1 MEHVPETHHKISYLA
16 LGDSYTIGYK
26 VRYAEN
32 YPNQISQLLRDQQLD
47 VSDPTIIAYP
57 GWTTTDLARGIDL
70 KNVHDTFSFVTLLIG
85 NNDYN
90 RGLSVDAYR
99 FQFEQLLNR
108 AILFT
113 GGHSEKVFVLS
124 IPYISHMAY
133 AKNKDKDITER
144 GIKDYNDANKEI
156 TLLHKCGYIDITY
169 ALRDHASDADYY
181 LADWVHPTAKGYTI
195 WAKQIAPVIATAL
208 KQ

>member
-1 MEHVPETHHKISYLA
+1 MKHVPETHHKISYLA

-47 VSDPTIIAYP
+47 VSNPVIIAYP

-70 KNVHDTFSFVTLLIG
+70 KNVHDTFTFVTLLIG
-85 NNDYN
+85 NNDRN
-90 RGLSVDAYR
+90 QGLSLNAYR
-99 FQFEQLLNR
+99 SQFEQLLNE

-113 GGHSEKVFVLS
+113 GSHPERVFVLS
-124 IPYISHMAY
+124 IPDISHTSY
-133 AKNKDKDITER
+133 AKNEGKDSTMP

-156 TLLHKCGYIDITY
+156 TLMHKCRYIDIAF
-169 ALRDHASDADYY
+169 ALSTHLSDADYY
-181 LADWVHPTAKGYTI
+181 LTDWVHPTAKGYAI
-195 WAKQIAPVIATAL
+195 WAKQIAPVIATTL